1 MGRRDNLNEEEVRS
15 VREMI
20 RMQMQKVQE
29 RGVCLYVDDHPAT
42 PEEVACKC
50 VQEQIVYMPDYVL
63 NDMGIL
69 EQVRFDRID
78 PQ

>member
-1 MGRRDNLNEEEVRS
+1 MSEEEVQS

-20 RMQMQKVQE
+20 RMQLQKVQE
-29 RGVCLYVDDHPAT
+29 RGVGLYVDNLPAS
-42 PEEVACKC
+42 PDEVACKC
-50 VQEQIVYMPDYVL
+50 VQEQTVYMPDYVL

>member
-1 MGRRDNLNEEEVRS
+1 MNEEEVRS

-50 VQEQIVYMPDYVL
+50 VQEQTVYMPDYVL
-63 NDMGIL
+63 NDMGVL

>member
-1 MGRRDNLNEEEVRS
+1 MNEEEVQS

-20 RMQMQKVQE
+20 RMQLQKVQE
-29 RGVCLYVDDHPAT
+29 RGVCLYVDNQPAS
-42 PEEVACKC
+42 PDEVACKC
-50 VQEQIVYMPDYVL
+50 VQEQNIYMPDYVL

>member
-1 MGRRDNLNEEEVRS
+1 LSEEEVQS

-20 RMQMQKVQE
+20 RMQLQKVQE
-29 RGVCLYVDDHPAT
+29 RGVDLYVDNRPAS
-42 PEEVACKC
+42 PDEVACKC
-50 VQEQIVYMPDYVL
+50 VQEQTVYMPDYVL

>member
-1 MGRRDNLNEEEVRS
+1 MNEEEVQG

-20 RMQMQKVQE
+20 RMQLQEVQE
-29 RGVCLYVDDHPAT
+29 RGVGLYVDNRPAS
-42 PEEVACKC
+42 PDEVACIC
-50 VQEQIVYMPDYVL
+50 VQEQMVYMPDYVL

>member
-1 MGRRDNLNEEEVRS
+1 MNEEEVRS

-20 RMQMQKVQE
+20 RMQMQKAQE
-29 RGVCLYVDDHPAT
+29 RGVSLYVDDHPAS

-50 VQEQIVYMPDYVL
+50 VQEQTVYMPDYVL

>member
-1 MGRRDNLNEEEVRS
+1 MNEEEVLS

-20 RMQMQKVQE
+20 RMQMQKAQE
-29 RGVCLYVDDHPAT
+29 QGVSLYVDDHPAS

-50 VQEQIVYMPDYVL
+50 VQEQTVYMPDYIL

>member
-1 MGRRDNLNEEEVRS
+1 MSEEEVQN

-20 RMQMQKVQE
+20 RMQLQKVQE
-29 RGVCLYVDDHPAT
+29 RGVGLYVDNRPAS
-42 PEEVACKC
+42 PDEVACKC
-50 VQEQIVYMPDYVL
+50 VQEQTVYMPDYVL

>member
-1 MGRRDNLNEEEVRS
+1 MNEEEVRS